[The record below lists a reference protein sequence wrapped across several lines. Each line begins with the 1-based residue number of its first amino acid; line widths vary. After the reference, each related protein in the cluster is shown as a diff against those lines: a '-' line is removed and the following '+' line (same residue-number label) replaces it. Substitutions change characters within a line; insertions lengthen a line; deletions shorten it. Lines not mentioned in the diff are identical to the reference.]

1 MRGRGKLS
9 AAIQKLGRWLL
20 DLEPIE
26 SSPGHLTTARPRT
39 SSSNT
44 AGEHHDESNKTTNR
58 SVPMRGA
65 RRGPEELRRAVDVCL
80 SWW

>member
-1 MRGRGKLS
+1 MCGRGKLS

-20 DLEPIE
+20 EPIE
-26 SSPGHLTTARPRT
+26 SSLGHLTAARPRT

-58 SVPMRGA
+58 SVPMCGA